1 MRLSLISDEVSQN
14 LRVAAEFAHRYSIEG
29 LELRSVENTNI
40 FSFTDEMAKET
51 ARILQGEGLCVSC
64 LSAPLFKFAIDDEN
78 ARKKCIESF
87 RRAIEHCALFGCS
100 LIRGFAFL
108 RPEDGNIP
116 YTKIAAAYHG
126 ILPLLDG
133 TAITVCLESDPTV
146 NGRSA
151 RELVRCI
158 EAIGSEKVQAVWDAG
173 NLLFVPE
180 GEDAQTSFDLL
191 RPYIRHVHVKDSVRL
206 PEGGAKA
213 VRIGTGEA
221 DTALQMK
228 LLASVGYSGW
238 MSLETHYRLDKSL
251 DEALIRTPG
260 GAEFS
265 HGGYAASAES
275 MESWLPLIS
284 VAKR

>member
-1 MRLSLISDEVSQN
+1 MKLSLITDEVSQS
-14 LRVAAEFAHRYSIEG
+14 LAVAAEFAHRYGIEG
-29 LELRSVENTNI
+29 LELRSVNNTNI
-40 FSFTDEMAKET
+40 FSFTDELARET
-51 ARILQGEGLCVSC
+51 ARILQGEGLAVSC
-64 LSAPLFKFAIDDEN
+64 LSAPLFKFDIDDLS
-78 ARKKCIESF
+78 ARKNSADSLK
-87 RRAIEHCALFGCS
+87 RAVDHCSLFGCS

-108 RPEDGNIP
+108 RPADGSVP
-116 YTKIAAAYHG
+116 FGRIADAYAQ

-133 TAITVCLESDPTV
+133 ADITICLESDPTV

-151 RELVRCI
+151 AELKKCL
-158 EAIGSEKVQAVWDAG
+158 EAIGSEKVQAVWDPG
-173 NLLFVPE
+173 NLLFVPD
-180 GEDAQTSFDLL
+180 GEDAQTSYDLL
-191 RPYIRHVHVKDSVRL
+191 RPYIRHVHVKDSMRL
-206 PEGGAKA
+206 PQGGAKA

-228 LLASVGYSGW
+228 LLASMGYTGW

-275 MESWLPLIS
+275 MTSWLALLPGER
-284 VAKR
+284 A

>member
-14 LRVAAEFAHRYSIEG
+14 LLVASEFAHKYGIGG

-40 FSFTDEMAKET
+40 FSFTDEMARE
-51 ARILQGEGLCVSC
+51 AGRILRGEGLSVSC
-64 LSAPLFKFAIDDEN
+64 LSAPLFKFDISDTE
-78 ARKKCIESF
+78 ARRKCIESL
-87 RRAIEHCALFGCS
+87 RRAIDHCALFGCS

-108 RPEDGNIP
+108 RPENGVIP
-116 YTKIAAAYHG
+116 CDAIAGAYHE

-133 TAITVCLESDPTV
+133 TDITICLESDPTV

-151 RELVRCI
+151 KELVRCI
-158 EAIGSEKVQAVWDAG
+158 GAIGSEKVQAVWDPG

-180 GEDAQTSFDLL
+180 GENAQESFDLMK
-191 RPYIRHVHVKDSVRL
+191 PYIRHVHVKDAVRL

-251 DEALIRTPG
+251 DEALIRIPG

-275 MESWLPLIS
+275 MESWLPLIDA
-284 VAKR
+284 AKR